1 MKFPEPLIEAR
12 LIQRYKRFLAD
23 VEFGDGSLAT
33 VHVANPGAMLGL
45 AAPGSRVLVSRS
57 SNPRRKLGFSWEVV
71 EAAPIGGG
79 AAQWVGVNTAR
90 PNLLVAEALK
100 AGALAPFTAYD
111 RVRPE
116 VRYGVRSRVDFLLE
130 RDGGP
135 ACYLEIK
142 NCHLMRTDRLAEFP
156 DCTAAR
162 SARHM
167 EELAQMTRE
176 GFRAALV
183 FVIQMRADR
192 FDVAAD
198 IDPVYARAYRAARE
212 TGVAVHA
219 YACRVTPDEIVI
231 ADEVP
236 VVG

>member
-1 MKFPEPLIEAR
+1 MIFQEPLIEAR

-23 VEFGDGSLAT
+23 VEFADGTLET
-33 VHVANPGAMLGL
+33 VHVANPGTMLGL

-57 SNPRRKLGFSWEVV
+57 TNPRRKLGYSWEVV
-71 EAAPIGGG
+71 EASPIGGG

-90 PNLLVAEALK
+90 PNMLVAEALK
-100 AGALAPFTAYD
+100 AGALAPFSMYE

-116 VRYGVRSRVDFLLE
+116 VKYGAKSRVDFLLE
-130 RDGGP
+130 HDGGP
-135 ACYLEIK
+135 SCYLEIK
-142 NCHLMRTDRLAEFP
+142 NCHLMRNDGLAEFP

-176 GFRAALV
+176 GFCAALV
-183 FVIQMRADR
+183 FVIQMQADR

-198 IDPVYARAYRAARE
+198 IDPTYARAYRAARE
-212 TGVAVHA
+212 AGVAVHA

-236 VVG
+236 VVD